1 LFMASSP
8 QEQGGYAPMPKRIR
22 GAGHGS
28 GHGHGPG
35 CRHGRDLD
43 VPSHA
48 AGANGDHRTGFWR
61 RFDRQA
67 KTRAAQSVRS
77 QTYCATL
84 HPNISAVLQIRVQ
97 NMQLLQCTTQLRRNA
112 TFVHSGARTY
122 EMPET
127 IFSSTHEGKLP

>member
-1 LFMASSP
+1 MRRCQKEFAGRAMVPATGMA
-8 QEQGGYAPMPKRIR
+8 
-22 GAGHGS
+22 
-28 GHGHGPG
+28 PG
-35 CRHGRDLD
+35 VAMGVIMD